1 MISIKGSLARITYR
15 NTDNHYTVC
24 RINTG
29 SAGEGVTVVGHMPG
43 VAEGET
49 LHLQGKWVT
58 HPKYGDQFQVQTYE
72 VILPATSEGIRKYL
86 GSGIV
91 KGIGRSMAGR
101 IVDYFEESTLDI
113 IENEPDRLLEVQ
125 GIGKA
130 KMESVRNAWNRH
142 HSVRRVMQYLQKHD
156 IGVFHAS
163 MIIRTYGDQSLD
175 ILENDP
181 YLIARDLAGPGF
193 RIADAIALNNGTAE
207 DDPGRLK
214 ACLISNLFRMED
226 QGNVYTVKQELLEKA
241 ARETAVDAEQ
251 VMEALE
257 DLKEQDEVFIEGV
270 SGECVYSKPMYRAE
284 KGIADRVR
292 GMLTLPAPGADP
304 DADEISAEVASRL
317 AINLSEAQLEVVAN
331 VLKERFV
338 VITGGPGTGKTTLIR
353 ALCALYKKR
362 NKRVVLS
369 APTGRAARRIS
380 ELTGKNAATLHK
392 LLEYDPDD
400 GFFGRN
406 HSNPLDLDVFIVDE
420 ASMVDTRLMYH
431 VMRALP
437 LNAVLILVGDT
448 YQLPSVGPG
457 NVLADIIESGAVQ
470 SFFLTEIFRQARE
483 SPIVMNAHSVRNG
496 EMPCLDRPEDE
507 VPSEFYFIECSDSER
522 MVETI
527 LELSGKRI
535 RQAFPHIDDIQV
547 LTPMHK
553 GNAGTVNLNRM
564 LQSTLN
570 PAAGGIENK
579 GSTFKSGDKVM
590 HLKNNYEKDVFN
602 GDIGMVV
609 ETSKGEGRVS
619 VDYYG
624 RIVDYDV
631 GELDDLTLAY
641 TISVHKSQGSEYS
654 AVIVALTSSHYPLL
668 QRNLLYTAIT
678 RGKDLVIL
686 VGQKKALRTALANNK
701 SRLRRSGLRHR
712 LEGPQVMSYDCSVES
727 TNRG

>member
-1 MISIKGSLARITYR
+1 MINLKGSLARITYR

-24 RINTG
+24 RINAG
-29 SAGEGVTVVGHMPG
+29 SAGEGITVVGHMPG

-58 HPKYGDQFQVQTYE
+58 HPKYGDQFQVETYE

-91 KGIGRSMAGR
+91 KGIGRSMADR
-101 IVDYFEESTLDI
+101 IVDFFEDRTLDI
-113 IENEPDRLLEVQ
+113 IENEPDRLCEVQ

-130 KMESVRNAWNRH
+130 KMETVRNAWNRH
-142 HSVRRVMQYLQKHD
+142 HSVRRVMQYLQKHEV
-156 IGVFHAS
+156 GVYYAS
-163 MIIRTYGDQSLD
+163 MIIRIYGDQSLD
-175 ILENDP
+175 ILENEP
-181 YLIARDLAGPGF
+181 YLIARDMAGPGF

-207 DDPGRLK
+207 DDPQRLK
-214 ACLISNLFRMED
+214 ACLLSNLFWMED
-226 QGNVYTVKQELLEKA
+226 QGNVYSLRDELLEKSARA
-241 ARETAVDAEQ
+241 ADVAPDRLIQ
-251 VMEALE
+251 ALE
-257 DLKEQDEVFIEGV
+257 DLETQEEVVIEGESV
-270 SGECVYSKPMYRAE
+270 ECVYSKQMHRAE
-284 KGIADRVR
+284 KGIADRIR
-292 GMLTLPAPGADP
+292 GMGTLPAPGINP
-304 DADEISAEVASRL
+304 DASEISAEVASRL
-317 AINLSEAQLEVVAN
+317 AIKLSENQLEVVNNA
-331 VLKERFV
+331 LKERIV

-353 ALCALYKKR
+353 ALCAVYKKR
-362 NKRVVLS
+362 NKKVVLS

-380 ELTGKNAATLHK
+380 EVTGENAATLHK

-431 VMRALP
+431 VMKALP

-457 NVLADIIESGAVQ
+457 NVLSDIIESGFVQ

-496 EMPCLDRPEDE
+496 EMPSLDRPEDE
-507 VPSEFYFIECSDSER
+507 TPSEFYFIECNDSQR
-522 MVETI
+522 LVETI
-527 LELSGKRI
+527 LALCSKRI

-570 PAAGGIENK
+570 SAAGGIENK
-579 GSTFKSGDKVM
+579 GSTFKPGDKVM

-602 GDIGMVV
+602 GDIGTVV
-609 ETSKGEGRVS
+609 EAAKAEGRVS

-624 RIVDYDV
+624 RIVDYDA

-654 AVIVALTSSHYPLL
+654 AVIVALNSSHYPLL

-686 VGQKKALRTALANNK
+686 VGQKKALAAALANNK
-701 SRLRRSGLRHR
+701 SRMRRSGLRHR
-712 LEGPQVMSYDCSVES
+712 LAGSLNIS
-727 TNRG
+727 

>member
-1 MISIKGSLARITYR
+1 MINLKGSLERIAYR

-24 RINTG
+24 RINSG
-29 SAGEGVTVVGHMPG
+29 SAGEGITVVGHMPG

-49 LHLQGKWVT
+49 LHLLGRWVT
-58 HPKYGDQFQVQTYE
+58 HPKYGDQFQVETYE

-91 KGIGRSMAGR
+91 KGIGRSMADR
-101 IVDYFEESTLDI
+101 IVEYFEDRTLDI
-113 IENEPDRLLEVQ
+113 IENEPERLLEVQ

-130 KMESVRNAWNRH
+130 KMETVRNAWNRH

-156 IGVFHAS
+156 IGVYHAS

-181 YLIARDLAGPGF
+181 YLIARDLAGSGF
-193 RIADAIALNNGTAE
+193 RIADAIALGNGVAE
-207 DDPGRLK
+207 DDPDRLK
-214 ACLISNLFRMED
+214 ACLFSNLFRMED
-226 QGNVYTVKQELLEKA
+226 QGNVYAVKDELVEQS
-241 ARETAVDAEQ
+241 ARDTDVHPDRIIQ
-251 VMEALE
+251 ALE
-257 DLKEQDEVFIEGV
+257 DLQAEEEVVIDGE
-270 SGECVYSKPMYRAE
+270 SEECVYSKRLHQAE
-284 KGIADRVR
+284 KGIAERICT
-292 GMLTLPAPGADP
+292 MLTLPAPGMDL
-304 DADEISAEVASRL
+304 DAEEISAEVASRL
-317 AINLSEAQLEVVAN
+317 AIKLSEDQLEVVGN
-331 VLKERFV
+331 VLRERVV

-353 ALCALYKKR
+353 ALCAMYKKR
-362 NKRVVLS
+362 NKKVVLS

-380 ELTGKNAATLHK
+380 EVTGKNAATLHK

-420 ASMVDTRLMYH
+420 SSMVDTRLMYH
-431 VMRALP
+431 VMKALP

-457 NVLADIIESGAVQ
+457 NVLADIIESGVVQ

-496 EMPCLDRPEDE
+496 EMPCLQRPEDE
-507 VPSEFYFIECSDSER
+507 EPSEFYFIECNDSER

-527 LELSGKRI
+527 LALCSRRI

-553 GNAGTVNLNRM
+553 GNAGTVNLNRL
-564 LQSTLN
+564 LQSVLN
-570 PAAGGIENK
+570 PAEGGIENK
-579 GSTFKSGDKVM
+579 GSTFKTGDKVM

-602 GDIGMVV
+602 GDIGTVV
-609 ETSKGEGRVS
+609 DVSKGEGRVS

-624 RIVDYDV
+624 RVVDYDV

-654 AVIVALTSSHYPLL
+654 AVIVALNSSHYPLL

-686 VGQKKALRTALANNK
+686 IGQKKALSTALTNNK
-701 SRLRRSGLRHR
+701 SRLRRSGLRRR
-712 LEGPQVMSYDCSVES
+712 LEES
-727 TNRG
+727 KPSARS

>member
-1 MISIKGSLARITYR
+1 MINLKGSLERIAYR

-24 RINTG
+24 RINSG
-29 SAGEGVTVVGHMPG
+29 SAGEGITVVGHMPG

-58 HPKYGDQFQVQTYE
+58 HPKYGDQFQVQAYE
-72 VILPATSEGIRKYL
+72 VILPATSEGIRRYL

-91 KGIGRSMAGR
+91 KGIGRSMADR
-101 IVDYFEESTLDI
+101 IVDYFEDRTLEI
-113 IENEPDRLLEVQ
+113 IENEPDRLREVQ
-125 GIGKA
+125 GIGRA
-130 KMESVRNAWNRH
+130 KMETVRNAWNRH

-156 IGVFHAS
+156 IGVYHAS

-193 RIADAIALNNGTAE
+193 RIADAIALTNGTAE
-207 DDPGRLK
+207 DDPQRLK
-214 ACLISNLFRMED
+214 ACLFSNLFRMED
-226 QGNVYTVKQELLEKA
+226 QGNVYAAKEELVEKS
-241 ARETAVDAEQ
+241 ARDTDVHPDRII
-251 VMEALE
+251 EALE
-257 DLKEQDEVFIEGV
+257 DLEAQEEVVIERE
-270 SGECVYSKPMYRAE
+270 SEECVYSKRMHRAE
-284 KGIADRVR
+284 KGVAERIR
-292 GMLTLPAPGADP
+292 GMLTLPAPGMDL
-304 DADEISAEVASRL
+304 DADMISAEVASRL
-317 AINLSEAQLEVVAN
+317 AIKLSENQLEVVGN
-331 VLKERFV
+331 VLKERIV

-353 ALCALYKKR
+353 ALCAVYKKR
-362 NKRVVLS
+362 NKKVVLS

-380 ELTGKNAATLHK
+380 EVTGENAATLHK

-420 ASMVDTRLMYH
+420 VSMVDTWLMYH
-431 VMRALP
+431 VMKALP

-457 NVLADIIESGAVQ
+457 NVLADIIESGFVQ

-496 EMPCLDRPEDE
+496 EMPRLDRPEDE
-507 VPSEFYFIECSDSER
+507 TPSEFYFIECNDSER

-527 LELSGKRI
+527 LALCSKRI
-535 RQAFPHIDDIQV
+535 RKAFPHIDDIQV

-564 LQSTLN
+564 LQSALN
-570 PAAGGIENK
+570 PAEGGIENK
-579 GSTFKSGDKVM
+579 GSTFKTGDKVM

-602 GDIGMVV
+602 GDIGTVL
-609 ETSKGEGRVS
+609 EAAKGEGRVS

-654 AVIVALTSSHYPLL
+654 AVIVALNSSHYPLL

-686 VGQKKALRTALANNK
+686 IGQKKALSTALTNNK
-701 SRLRRSGLRHR
+701 SLLRRSGLRHR
-712 LEGPQVMSYDCSVES
+712 LQEPGSALKS
-727 TNRG
+727 